1 MQRAGRTLLERW
13 WRNIFGVID
22 PVMEDCSRPFG
33 RIDEEFYGWER
44 RLEEIS
50 SGFKECRFRWR
61 GEAFRVFVLTI
72 ACRGLSF
79 PRGRE
84 CRD

>member
-1 MQRAGRTLLERW
+1 MQRAGRTLLEWRW
-13 WRNIFGVID
+13 RDIFRVID
-22 PVMEDCSRPFG
+22 SVMEDCSRPFC

-50 SGFKECRFRWR
+50 SSFEECRFRWCR
-61 GEAFRVFVLTI
+61 EAFGVFVLTI